1 MEGFHRAA
9 LLKELLELLEI
20 APGMIVVDGTVGG
33 GGHAEAVL
41 EKMRGEGKL
50 IGIDRDPEAIQAS
63 QELVKKFGESVALV
77 SGRFSCLL
85 AHLKQLGIEKVD
97 RIYFDLG
104 VSSHQLESAERG
116 FSYKRNGPL
125 DMRMNP
131 NEGKPVSELIK
142 SLEQAELERIFQ
154 EYGEEKFSNRVARA
168 IIRERKRGR
177 NLDRTLEMA
186 GLVKSAVGGSGAWVR
201 SATRIFQALRIYVN
215 QELEELKEGLRAG
228 LEALKSGGRIAVISY
243 HSLEDRVVKNF
254 YRENQKAGI
263 LRVLTEKPI
272 VPSRAEVMNN
282 PRSRSAKLRVAERI

>member
-1 MEGFHRAA
+1 M

-20 APGMIVVDGTVGG
+20 APGMIVVDATVGG

-63 QELVKKFGESVALV
+63 QELLKKFGETVALI
-77 SGRFSCLL
+77 SGRFSALPL
-85 AHLKQLGIEKVD
+85 YLKQLGISKVN

-104 VSSHQLESAERG
+104 VSSHQLECGERG

-131 NEGKPVSELIK
+131 NEGKPVGELIK
-142 SLEQAELERIFQ
+142 NLEQAELERIFQ
-154 EYGEEKFSNRVARA
+154 EYGEERFSNRVARA

-177 NLDRTLEMA
+177 NLDRTLELA
-186 GLVKSAVGGSGAWVR
+186 ELVKNAVGGSGAWVR
-201 SATRIFQALRIYVN
+201 SATRVFQALRIYVN
-215 QELEELKEGLRAG
+215 QELEELREGLRAG
-228 LEALKSGGRIAVISY
+228 LEVLASGGRIAVISY

-254 YRENQKAGI
+254 YREKRTAGI
-263 LRVLTEKPI
+263 LRVLTKKPVI
-272 VPSRAEVMNN
+272 PSRVEVLNN